1 MHASFLFGDG
11 FVCVCVQASVT
22 LFNWQQYRHIELP
35 GWILSW
41 TWASKE
47 VIWTMLGAEATTQGD
62 CSQFHSDTPHSCAR
76 SPSIVDLLPG
86 VPYNQQ
92 VANCCRGG
100 VLASFAQDPGN
111 AVAAFQIT
119 VGRSGNTNTTVKL
132 PKNFALKT
140 PGPGYTC
147 GPAVKV
153 APSLFLAKDGRRRTQ
168 AFSA

>member
-47 VIWTMLGAEATTQGD
+47 VIWTMLGAEAMTQGD

-76 SPSIVDLLPG
+76 NPSIVDLLPG

-100 VLASFAQDPGN
+100 VLASFSQDPAN

-153 APSLFLAKDGRRRTQ
+153 APSLFLTKDGRRRTQ